1 VRTEPGLA
9 HRDLPRTDD
18 VPHPATGLL
27 TRGRGRATALV
38 RRYYRLEQRHADR
51 VPDRGPVVLVGN
63 HVGWIDGPLMAVAGP
78 RPVHTLTKVEMFAG
92 PVGRLLVAS
101 GQIPVRRYEADIAAV
116 RTCLRVLRD
125 GGAVGVFPEGT
136 RGAGELKRVE
146 PGAAYLAIATG
157 ATVCPVIFLGTRMPG
172 AALGSIPPRGSRV
185 VMTYGEPLAFEGH
198 PWPRRRAELRE
209 ATDRIREALLDT
221 LAEARAATGMEL
233 PGPAPDGEI
242 EE

>member
-1 VRTEPGLA
+1 VNPRHALTHL
-9 HRDLPRTDD
+9 DLPRTDD
-18 VPHPATGLL
+18 VPHPPAGLL
-27 TRGRGRATALV
+27 TRGRGWLAAAI
-38 RRYYRLEQRHADR
+38 RRYYQLEQRHAHR
-51 VPDRGPVVLVGN
+51 VPDQGPVVLVAN
-63 HVGWIDGPLMAVAGP
+63 HIGWIDGPLMAIVGP
-78 RPVHTLTKVEMFAG
+78 RPVHNLTKIEMFTGAM
-92 PVGRLLVAS
+92 GRFLTAT
-101 GQIPVRRYEADIAAV
+101 GQIPVRRYEADITAI

-157 ATVCPVIFLGTRMPG
+157 ATVCPVIY
-172 AALGSIPPRGSRV
+172 LGSRLAGAPIGTIPPRGSRV

-198 PWPRRRAELRE
+198 SWPRRRTELRA
-209 ATDRIREALLDT
+209 ATDRIREAMLDT
-221 LAEARAATGMEL
+221 LAEARAATGMDL